1 MVLTRIK
8 TDNILDRQVFQ
19 NDLADGAVTFAKI
32 AGLSGGLPGHVLAT
46 DGFGS
51 LLWTTA
57 AGAPLALD
65 SLTDVD
71 VTTDLPAIGDSLAW
85 NGTNWV
91 PQTSISGN
99 PGNVSLNN
107 LTDTTITTPL
117 VQNQFLRY
125 NGFGQWV
132 NSKISI
138 VYVDGRAD
146 VAVTGLLNSLVDVNV
161 TGATSGQRLGFDGSQ
176 WRAVDAA
183 TLDSIDL
190 FLDVDTTSVAPVG
203 GDALVWNGGSNQ
215 WEPLSVGLGA
225 SSNTYV
231 VANIIARDALS
242 AAEGDQAFVRTGTS
256 GEYELYIW
264 DAAWILVG
272 TADSARTD
280 ANTIDTGLPS
290 HPHGNI
296 LFGDTTPVTIGNISN
311 NSRVTTVTVEVII
324 PFDGDITN
332 LPPTF
337 MAPAFFS
344 IGDDGNNSRLFIDN
358 DTTGTVDWLVAGSY
372 VCTVDYTYNGTEVA
386 GTADTDVKA
395 YFNFTGS
402 TTGEARIIVTHV

>member
-161 TGATSGQRLGFDGSQ
+161 TGATINQRLGFDGSQ

-183 TLDSIDL
+183 SLTTIDA
-190 FLDVDTTSVAPVG
+190 FLDVDTSTTAPVG
-203 GDALVWNGGSNQ
+203 GDALVWNGGTNQ

-280 ANTIDTGLPS
+280 ANTAEAIVLFNTGS
-290 HPHGNI
+290 
-296 LFGDTTPVTIGNISN
+296 PVLIGNVSDG
-311 NSRVTTVTVEVII
+311 SRVTNVTIDVTTA
-324 PFDGDITN
+324 FDGA
-332 LPPTF
+332 PTLSVGDAGDNARLIDDSLF
-337 MAPAFFS
+337 DLGE
-344 IGDDGNNSRLFIDN
+344 IG
-358 DTTGTVDWLVAGSY
+358 TY
-372 VCTVDYTYNGTEVA
+372 VCNTDYLYSNA
-386 GTADTDVKA
+386 IDTDIMA
-395 YFNFTGS
+395 YFDFTGS